1 MTCPADNAPVIAPC
15 DTAKDCKGFDL
26 DCMLVEPMDKGKR
39 FCCKGK
45 DKENPDKTDETEPK
59 PEKNKPETKPETGNL

>member
-1 MTCPADNAPVIAPC
+1 
-15 DTAKDCKGFDL
+15 
-26 DCMLVEPMDKGKR
+26 MLVEPMDKGKR